1 MRVLMSCGGTGGHI
15 YPAVAIA
22 EILKDLEPG
31 VEISFAGGIGG
42 MEERIVEKEG
52 YPFYGFRVEGLTRS
66 ASPRYW
72 AGNLRALADAV
83 RSPGK
88 ARSFLKRLQPD
99 LVVGTGGY
107 ACWPALSAAAKL
119 GIPVAVHESNVEPG
133 LAVQKLSGHM
143 SRIYVNFEET
153 ISRIQEPERVLRVG
167 IPVRSR
173 FATAD
178 RKSAR
183 EALGLKDGQ
192 TLILS
197 FGGSG
202 GAEYLNEAIL
212 KMMDGF
218 SRHRP
223 DILHIHAAGN
233 RAGVYETMLAS
244 AKEKGLA
251 EVPNIR
257 ILRFIDNMPDVM
269 TAADIVISRAGAMT
283 ISELAL
289 SRKCSILVPSPYVA
303 GQHQLKNAQ
312 ALEQKGA
319 ARILYAKDER
329 TFDGSEFIGEVESLL
344 SNEKQMESMR
354 ENIASFVLPDA
365 NRRIGEDLLKIL
377 KNTS

>member
-22 EILKDLEPG
+22 EILKELEPG
-31 VEISFAGGIGG
+31 VEISFAGGLGG

-52 YPFYGFRVEGLTRS
+52 YPFYGFRVEGFIRS
-66 ASPRYW
+66 ASPRHW
-72 AGNLRALADAV
+72 AGNLRAALDAV
-83 RSPGK
+83 RSPGQ
-88 ARSFLKRLQPD
+88 ARKLLLKLKPD

-153 ISRIQEPERVLRVG
+153 VSRILERERVLRVG

-178 RKSAR
+178 RESAR
-183 EALGLKDGQ
+183 QALGLKDGQ
-192 TLILS
+192 ILILS

-212 KMMDGF
+212 KMIDGF
-218 SRHRP
+218 TRHRP

-233 RAGVYETMLAS
+233 RTGVYEAMIDS
-244 AKEKGLA
+244 AREKGLA
-251 EVPNIR
+251 DLPNVR
-257 ILRFIDNMPDVM
+257 ICRFIDNMPDVM
-269 TAADIVISRAGAMT
+269 TAADVVISRAGAMT

-303 GQHQLKNAQ
+303 GQHQFKNAQ

-319 ARILYAKDER
+319 AVVIYTKDER
-329 TFDGSEFIGEVESLL
+329 DFTGAEFISEVKRLL
-344 SNEKQMESMR
+344 DDETLRESMKR
-354 ENIASFVLPDA
+354 NIASFVLPDA

-377 KNTS
+377 KNTT